1 MMTSGR
7 EMMSEKDKFVRIV
20 AHLNQL
26 TQENTLKWS
35 SVSNPDDL
43 DLGRDKSV
51 GAVFET
57 TYKNKKLRVY
67 EEQYKYWTDEDSF
80 SWSTRIVLAFVGS
93 SDNNSWEFP
102 NIAGLYDLLES
113 VRYQSA
119 DVDNFINDI
128 FSGNE

>member
-1 MMTSGR
+1 
-7 EMMSEKDKFVRIV
+7 MSEKDNFVRIV

-35 SVSNPDDL
+35 SVFNPDNL

-57 TYKNKKLRVY
+57 TYKNKKLRIY

-80 SWSTRIVLAFVGS
+80 SWSTRIVLAFVDS
-93 SDNNSWEFP
+93 SDNNAWEFP

-119 DVDNFINDI
+119 DVDKFINDI